1 MATGVLLREV
11 LMAGVSLRVEKMTG
25 VPHGVFVAGA
35 SPPPPD
41 LSIFIPASLGGFVYF
56 SEIFGCIIYIS
67 QLKIKNAN
75 FFKQSRSDMRCYS
88 SHHCFICEHVTNILT
103 F

>member
-41 LSIFIPASLGGFVYF
+41 LSIFIPASLGGLFTFLKYLVA
-56 SEIFGCIIYIS
+56 SYIT
-67 QLKIKNAN
+67 IKNKKCKL
-75 FFKQSRSDMRCYS
+75 FQT
-88 SHHCFICEHVTNILT
+88 IT
-103 F
+103 